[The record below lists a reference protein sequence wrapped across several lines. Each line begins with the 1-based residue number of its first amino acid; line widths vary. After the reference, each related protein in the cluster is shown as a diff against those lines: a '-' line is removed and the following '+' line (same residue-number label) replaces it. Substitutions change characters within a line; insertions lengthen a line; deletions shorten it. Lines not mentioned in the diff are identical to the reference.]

1 MYVARR
7 TVRMGVRGRVQ
18 GVGYRFAALAE
29 AERLSITG
37 WVRNRA
43 DGSVEVLAQGPG
55 EAIDALLAWTRR
67 GPPAAKVQS
76 VEVSEGEGMFASFQ
90 VRPTA

>member
-1 MYVARR
+1 MSEARR
-7 TVRMGVRGRVQ
+7 TVRLLVRGRVQ
-18 GVGYRFAALAE
+18 GVGYRFATLAE
-29 AERLSITG
+29 AERLALTG

-55 EAIDALLAWTRR
+55 GAVDALLAWARR

-76 VEVSEGEGMFASFQ
+76 VEVSEGEGMFTSFE

>member
-1 MYVARR
+1 MSEARR
-7 TVRMGVRGRVQ
+7 TVRLLVRGRVQ
-18 GVGYRFAALAE
+18 GVGYRFATLAE
-29 AERLSITG
+29 AERLALTG

-55 EAIDALLAWTRR
+55 GAVDALLAWARR

-76 VEVSEGEGMFASFQ
+76 VEVSEGEGVFASFE

>member
-1 MYVARR
+1 MNEARR
-7 TVRMGVRGRVQ
+7 TVRMVVRGRVQ

-29 AERLSITG
+29 AERLAITG

-76 VEVSEGEGMFASFQ
+76 VEGSEGEGMLASFQ
-90 VRPTA
+90 GRPTA